1 MYVSNVLYQNGDLFF
16 VSNHKIFVIE
26 GVRGNSGEL
35 SESSDSSRLEE
46 SRGLRG
52 LKDLRSR
59 CIVSEFRNHRC
70 LNAFSV
76 DNHRFLAFICEND
89 GAFDLYIYSF
99 LTKEVKRMT
108 YLKSVSN
115 ISGAFGNIFAFSS
128 RHNSPFGLS
137 ELYYLSLS
145 EILKKFTDSNCANDV
160 LAFQHLN
167 IGPVSKLIKLGNSDS
182 SSDTNDMN
190 DINHV
195 DRNDRIHD
203 DISEIESSLASITNE
218 NWTETSF
225 VIERNGYGYRS
236 WKGYRG
242 GLIGEI
248 LYCSNGQ
255 CSVLKNEY
263 FSQGLGNPQFISYS
277 NKRIFFISEKDD
289 MDCID
294 YHNSVEMQKGEQEGE
309 LTNKALD
316 NIASKTDEEWQSN
329 KLSDKNKPYGIE
341 QRNIFS
347 CDLNG
352 DNVVQHTFHN
362 DFSISSYS
370 LGESLSEGSSEGA
383 EGLSENLSERLSER
397 EIFYTCGGDIY
408 FLSKEGVS
416 QKIVF
421 DHYDD
426 ISLVEKVVHSEKYI
440 QDFCINDDGNELAV
454 ISRGKLFLL
463 HPWLMGCDNFGN
475 TNCRY
480 THSFIVNGK
489 VIAVCSDGYKD
500 FVEIYDDEDFK
511 KPIVRFDYDFGNI
524 YKMSISNDGCY
535 AAILNHRNEILLL
548 RIQNEKKHDG
558 NGKSSDSKEENTQSD
573 KSKNDLSKN
582 DEIKNDESKND
593 DAKGDSEKIASRSYA
608 HILKVGEV
616 FLMDKGN
623 NSEIDFSWSPN
634 SQYIAYSI
642 KKKQHSTDVMLLDL
656 SKLSK
661 HLLVSND
668 FINFCPRFCH
678 SGDYLFF
685 LSRNAL
691 NSHYGHVNFSMHFL
705 NTCKPYAINLNKN
718 CPSPFSIGDAFG
730 DASSDTNDTNEM
742 TVDLD
747 GIENR
752 ILPFPVLDGE
762 FYDILPFKDKVGFLV
777 ESDGKTIL
785 EVFDFTTLK
794 SEEVISDLTHV
805 AVSANGKWMAY
816 LSKGVLKIAKGG
828 EKAEA
833 SDSYKNNGIVNLSR
847 MHFSVNLP
855 SEYEFIL
862 REVIRLQVDFFWSKY
877 VASHLK
883 EIGNRYQSIVSKVSN
898 RDELND
904 VIFEFHGELRCS
916 HAYIVNSGDTLKS
929 ISNFGHLGASF
940 EFEENVNVVLSSS
953 GSSDNKSDNKFDN
966 KFESDKKTNES
977 SVKCQDEGKAESE
990 DKLKNEV
997 KNDNSNSSINIDEL
1011 RSALKSSIMV
1021 SHASFEPRMSSIVRH
1036 NHNSSGNTKEIT
1048 ISGYKVTSILQS
1060 DLSLVSPLLHSDCG
1074 LSVGSYILSINGVP
1088 LTKSLSPEKF
1098 FSSYNQVA
1106 NARVFS
1112 DGKFRDVLIHPI
1124 ASNSQLLYRKWV
1136 NSKKEYVSQKTQ
1148 NKIGYIHIPD
1158 MSTHGFSEF
1167 YRSYLN
1173 ERFKDALIIDI
1184 RFNMGGNISTLLL
1197 EKLSQVKFGYDL
1209 SRWSDNADYP
1219 IESRP
1224 SKIIFLANEYTASD
1238 GDMFASAVKEL
1249 KLGKVVGKRTWG
1261 GVVGI
1266 EVRFSLVDNGIT
1278 SQPEH
1283 AYFYK
1288 SKIENVGVIPNVFV
1302 DYMPIDYYN
1311 LQDPQL
1317 NEACELIMN
1326 EL

>member
-26 GVRGNSGEL
+26 RVRDSESPSKL
-35 SESSDSSRLEE
+35 SESTDS
-46 SRGLRG
+46 GG
-52 LKDLRSR
+52 LKISRSSDTLRSR
-59 CIVSEFRNHRC
+59 CIVSEFRNHKSLC
-70 LNAFSV
+70 AFSV
-76 DNHRFLAFICEND
+76 NNHRFLAFICENE
-89 GAFDLYIYSF
+89 GVFDLHIYSF

-115 ISGAFGNIFAFSS
+115 ISGAFGNVFAFSS

-145 EILKKFTDSNCANDV
+145 EILKKFTDLDCANDV
-160 LAFQHLN
+160 LAFHHLN
-167 IGPVSKLIKLGNSDS
+167 IGPVSKLIKLNDDLSPGNATD
-182 SSDTNDMN
+182 
-190 DINHV
+190 V
-195 DRNDRIHD
+195 IHD
-203 DISEIESSLASITNE
+203 DIYLTVDSLGSITNE

-225 VIERNGYGYRS
+225 IIERNGYGYRS

-248 LYCSNGQ
+248 LHCFNGQ
-255 CSVLKNEY
+255 CSLLKNEY
-263 FSQGLGNPQFISYS
+263 FSQGLGNPQSISYS

-289 MDCID
+289 VDCID
-294 YHNSVEMQKGEQEGE
+294 YHNSIEEQKSE

-316 NIASKTDEEWQSN
+316 NIANETDEECQ
-329 KLSDKNKPYGIE
+329 SDKNRPYGVE

-362 DFSISSYS
+362 DFSVSSYS
-370 LGESLSEGSSEGA
+370 LGDSLDKRLNESGEG
-383 EGLSENLSERLSER
+383 LSER
-397 EIFYTCGGDIY
+397 EIFYTCGGDLY
-408 FLSKEGVS
+408 FLNKEGVAK
-416 QKIVF
+416 KIVF

-440 QDFCINDDGNELAV
+440 QDFCINDDGSEIAV

-475 TNCRY
+475 ANCRY
-480 THSFIVNGK
+480 THAFIVNEK
-489 VIAVCSDGYKD
+489 IIAVCSDGYKD

-524 YKMSISNDGCY
+524 YKISISNDGCY
-535 AAILNHRNEILLL
+535 AVILNHRNEILLL
-548 RIQNEKKHDG
+548 RVQSERKHDAS
-558 NGKSSDSKEENTQSD
+558 GKIYDSKR
-573 KSKNDLSKN
+573 KSVKREDLKNDVFEN
-582 DEIKNDESKND
+582 DAAKSDDVKSEVMKDCGIKSESVKSDESKND
-593 DAKGDSEKIASRSYA
+593 SEKNASRTYS
-608 HILKVGEV
+608 HILNVGEV
-616 FLMDKGN
+616 FFVDKGK
-623 NSEIDFSWSPN
+623 SDVIDFSWSPN

-642 KKKQHSTDVMLLDL
+642 KKKSHSTDVMLLDL

-668 FINFCPRFCH
+668 FINFCPVFCH
-678 SGDYLFF
+678 SGEYLFF

-691 NSHYGHVNFSMHFL
+691 NPHYGHVNFSMHFL
-705 NTCKPYAINLNKN
+705 NTCKPYVINLNKN

-730 DASSDTNDTNEM
+730 DSSSDTTEM
-742 TVDLD
+742 VVDLD
-747 GIENR
+747 GIESR

-777 ESDGKTIL
+777 ESEGKTAL

-794 SEEVISDLTHV
+794 SEEVIPDLSHI
-805 AVSANGKWMAY
+805 AISASGKWMAY
-816 LSKGVLKIAKGG
+816 LSKGVLKITKGG
-828 EKAEA
+828 EKAEV

-847 MHFSVNLP
+847 MHFSINLL

-862 REVIRLQVDFFWSKY
+862 KEVIRLQVDFFWSKY

-883 EIGNRYQSIVSKVSN
+883 EIGARYQAIVSRVSN

-904 VIFEFHGELRCS
+904 MISEFHGELRCS
-916 HAYIVNSGDTLKS
+916 HAYVVNSGDTLKS
-929 ISNFGHLGASF
+929 VSNFGHLGATF
-940 EFEENVNVVLSSS
+940 EFEENVNVVLSSI
-953 GSSDNKSDNKFDN
+953 SSSENKVECDEKVNEYRVEASDKSKDGVKSDVRHDGANDYRN
-966 KFESDKKTNES
+966 NDH
-977 SVKCQDEGKAESE
+977 
-990 DKLKNEV
+990 KLNV
-997 KNDNSNSSINIDEL
+997 NVNIDEL

-1021 SHASFEPRMSSIVRH
+1021 SHADFEPRMSSIVGQAG
-1036 NHNSSGNTKEIT
+1036 NSSKTKEIT

-1074 LSVGSYILSINGVP
+1074 LSVGDYILYINGVQ

-1124 ASNSQLLYRKWV
+1124 HSNNQLLYRKWV
-1136 NSKKEYVSQKTQ
+1136 NNKREYVAQKTQ
-1148 NKIGYIHIPD
+1148 NKVGYIHIPD
-1158 MSTHGFSEF
+1158 MSTNGFSEF

-1209 SRWSDNADYP
+1209 SRWSDDADYP

-1224 SKIIFLANEYTASD
+1224 NKIIFLANEYTASD

-1249 KLGKVVGKRTWG
+1249 KLGKIVGKRTWG

-1266 EVRFSLVDNGIT
+1266 EVRFSLIDNGIT

-1288 SKIENVGVIPNVFV
+1288 SKIENVGVSPDVFV

-1311 LQDPQL
+1311 LKDPQL
-1317 NEACELIMN
+1317 NEACELIVN